1 MTEKENNYNAS
12 SIQYLEPLEL
22 VRRRPGM
29 YIGNT
34 GKEGLHH
41 LVWEILDNSVDEV
54 INGHANEIHVILDK
68 DRKGITITDNG
79 RGIPVD
85 IHPELGIPGVIVAF
99 TKIGAGAKF
108 GPKS

>member
-1 MTEKENNYNAS
+1 MTDEKPTYTAK

-22 VRRRPGM
+22 VRKRPGM

-41 LVWEILDNSVDEV
+41 LAWEILDNSVDEV
-54 INGHANEIHVILDK
+54 INGYADEIHVTLDK
-68 DRKGITITDNG
+68 DCKGIRITDNG

-85 IHPELGIPGVIVAF
+85 NHPQLNIPAIEAVF

-108 GPKS
+108 GK